1 MFRSTSIAALLL
13 AAAPAA
19 ALEASE
25 ARESLQKI
33 AHLKSMDMQD
43 VMCDEC
49 LEEIDCIWPCEI
61 MCVLDYPTEYA
72 GKVCQICLEFYGCE
86 GCKFLC
92 PTEES
97 SAPTMG
103 PSPEPSLAPDDPTKM
118 PSASPTVTPTSE
130 PTGEPSTP
138 PSAAPSVIPT
148 AGPSELPTLP
158 PTMVPTSGPTEA
170 PTLPPTAAPT
180 ASPSYGPT
188 EMPSVPPTAE
198 PTTIRQKEG
207 WSTDSPTAAPSAAPT
222 VEPTFGPTTLPTFA
236 PSITPQFFVYY
247 SSEEKHLYSYNPAT
261 EEEAYLFDGDMTGDI
276 KVDSVNKFMFWTSPD
291 LGLIQKYDLTT
302 DDKTMMLTLKETE
315 LGVMGLALDPSRGEL
330 FFARQD
336 TQTIN
341 VIDYAATNTSTVV
354 DLSSYNMV
362 PYGVEISPAEM
373 NAAGSDP
380 GYMLFTGCD
389 STYGY
394 IMYADLFG
402 SDVYALYQSDS
413 RDMFGI
419 VVDAENDMM
428 WWIENKGVA
437 NGLYSGPLWT
447 DDFSATYVT
456 YLEEAYWLA
465 GVWEIDIIYVCDT
478 EEGEVYEFDMDVKTG
493 QIVQTDS
500 IAQTD
505 RPRGIAF
512 YWAAAVDETPGPMA
526 HLAPKPN
533 EEMTSVEGEY
543 TPSSLT
549 GDVPGSDIVKEH
561 KDAADQDY
569 DQYEWRTD
577 ATVGS
582 NYAEKEK
589 REPES
594 SNAMPA
600 FMAGGAVVLV
610 VGAAALV
617 VKRQRG
623 YAEINN
629 ELSI

>member
-1 MFRSTSIAALLL
+1 MFRSASIAALLL
-13 AAAPAA
+13 AAAPAV

-25 ARESLQKI
+25 ARQSLQKI

-61 MCVLDYPTEYA
+61 MCVLDYPSEYA

-97 SAPTMG
+97 AAPTTG
-103 PSPEPSLAPDDPTKM
+103 PTPEPSTPPDDPTTM
-118 PSASPTVTPTSE
+118 PTLSPTGTPTSE
-130 PTGEPSTP
+130 PTAGPTSP
-138 PSAAPSVIPT
+138 PSEMPTEPPSEAPS
-148 AGPSELPTLP
+148 SLPTLP
-158 PTMVPTSGPTEA
+158 PTDAPTPGPTEA
-170 PTLPPTAAPT
+170 PSTPPTSLPT
-180 ASPSYGPT
+180 SQPTYGPT
-188 EMPSVPPTAE
+188 PIPTVPPTAE
-198 PTTIRQKEG
+198 PTTVRQKEG
-207 WSTDSPTAAPSAAPT
+207 WSTDSPTHGPTSAPT
-222 VEPTFGPTTLPTFA
+222 AEPTIGPTTLPTFA

-247 SSEEKHLYSYNPAT
+247 TSEEKHMYSYNPAT
-261 EEEAYLFDGDMTGDI
+261 DTEEFLFDGDMTGDV
-276 KVDSVNKFMFWTSPD
+276 KVDSVNKFMFWSSPD
-291 LGLIQKYDLTT
+291 LGLISKLDLTT
-302 DDKTMMLTLKETE
+302 DDKTEMLSLKAAED
-315 LGVMGLALDPSRGEL
+315 GVMGIALDPSRGSV
-330 FFARQD
+330 FYARQD
-336 TQTIN
+336 ELGIW
-341 VIDYAATNTSTVV
+341 VMDYAAENRSKVV
-354 DLSSYNMV
+354 DLGDYNLT

-389 STYGY
+389 DTYGY

-413 RDMFGI
+413 KDMFGI

-465 GVWEIDIIYVCDT
+465 GVWELDIIYVADY
-478 EEGEVYEFDMDVKTG
+478 EEGEVYEFDMDVASGMVTHT
-493 QIVQTDS
+493 QAV
-500 IAQTD
+500 AQTE

-512 YWAAAVDETPGPMA
+512 YWAAAVEETPGPMA
-526 HLAPKPN
+526 HLAPKPE
-533 EEMTSVEGEY
+533 EEMNDGADY

-549 GDVPGSDIVKEH
+549 GDVPGSDIVREH
-561 KDAADQDY
+561 KSAADADY

-577 ATVGS
+577 ATVGTE
-582 NYAEKEK
+582 YAAKEQ

-617 VKRQRG
+617 VRRQRG
-623 YAEINN
+623 YSEIN